1 MKEIT
6 TVYNVQ
12 KRCQASFPS
21 ISPYIPVRYQSLCA
35 DSSAWLLLYAEKHK
49 EPNGFDE
56 LEELR
61 GISDDDKRLH
71 ASYKT
76 WGRKVIAPNKF
87 IVVADYKNHP
97 EGTNLQIWTSYKPSF
112 FMASYR
118 TSQHLKQIKGTKEY
132 DLNIEYL
139 ALPNYTIVRVYPFE
153 VGFCYHQQNRK
164 IKKMLPGRY
173 ILPAEIHF
181 LGKARVNHELAKPST
196 LSVPQNNAHDEQIL
210 KSVSVLYVPE
220 NQMALVESPE
230 GVLSLPH
237 RDELYFLDQHR
248 GYRFLESFD
257 ASVPVEFASQQVD
270 MHTLKLGFNHTLFGR
285 SHELTNQPALQMNRR

>member
-1 MKEIT
+1 MKEIKP
-6 TVYNVQ
+6 N
-12 KRCQASFPS
+12 FPI
-21 ISPYIPVRYQSLCA
+21 ISPYIPVRYQSMCA
-35 DSSAWLLLYAEKHK
+35 DSSAWLSIYAQKCK
-49 EPNGFDE
+49 ESDGFDE
-56 LEELR
+56 LLELKRISEE
-61 GISDDDKRLH
+61 DKRLH
-71 ASYKT
+71 ATYKT
-76 WGRKVIAPNKF
+76 LGRKVISPNKF
-87 IVVADYKNHP
+87 IVVADYKKNP
-97 EGTNLQIWTSYKPSF
+97 EGDNLQIWTSYKPSF

-118 TSQHLKQIKGTKEY
+118 TSQHLKQIKDTKEY

-139 ALPNYTIVRVYPFE
+139 ALPHATIVRIYPFE

-181 LGKARVNHELAKPST
+181 LGKTRVNHELASPSLLT
-196 LSVPQNNAHDEQIL
+196 VPQNNGRDVLTI
-210 KSVSVLYVPE
+210 KSLSVLYVPE

-257 ASVPVEFASQQVD
+257 ASVSVEFASQQVEKQG
-270 MHTLKLGFNHTLFGR
+270 LKIGFSHTLFGQSPGR
-285 SHELTNQPALQMNRR
+285 TSQMPALQMTRR